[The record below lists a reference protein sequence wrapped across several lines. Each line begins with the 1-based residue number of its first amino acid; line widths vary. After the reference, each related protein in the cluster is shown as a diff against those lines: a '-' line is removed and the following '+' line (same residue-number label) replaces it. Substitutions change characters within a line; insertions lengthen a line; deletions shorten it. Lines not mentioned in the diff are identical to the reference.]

1 MIFLSY
7 LPKVNQ
13 VGIEEVKMPFKSKAQ
28 MRWMFANHPEMA
40 KRWAEHTPDIKNLP
54 ERSSSSATN
63 TDKDKEEK
71 KGSKEKKEK
80 EASSIYENILVQHEA
95 KKNNIKS
102 IQNRLPFSE
111 KVARYLQTRYRLNN
125 QDLVKLG
132 ELLTKRNFCE
142 MLDYEL
148 LNDLIKSV

>member
-1 MIFLSY
+1 M
-7 LPKVNQ
+7 NQ
-13 VGIEEVKMPFKSKAQ
+13 VGIEGVKMPFKSKAQ

-54 ERSSSSATN
+54 ERSSSTT
-63 TDKDKEEK
+63 TDKDKEK
-71 KGSKEKKEK
+71 KEENKEKKEK
-80 EASSIYENILVQHEA
+80 EASYIYENILVQHEA

-111 KVARYLQTRYRLNN
+111 KVAQYLQTKYRLNN

-132 ELLTKRNFCE
+132 ELLTKGNFCE

-148 LNDLIKSV
+148 LNDLIKSI

>member
-1 MIFLSY
+1 
-7 LPKVNQ
+7 VNQ
-13 VGIEEVKMPFKSKAQ
+13 VGIEGVKMPFKSKAQ

-54 ERSSSSATN
+54 ERSSSSSSPATN
-63 TDKDKEEK
+63 NKDKEENE
-71 KGSKEKKEK
+71 EKKEK
-80 EASSIYENILVQHEA
+80 EASYIYENILVQHEA

-111 KVARYLQTRYRLNN
+111 KVAQYLQTKYRLNN

-132 ELLTKRNFCE
+132 ELLTKRDFCE

-148 LNDLIKSV
+148 LNSLIKSV

>member
-1 MIFLSY
+1 
-7 LPKVNQ
+7 VNQ
-13 VGIEEVKMPFKSKAQ
+13 VGIEGVKMPFKSKAQ

-40 KRWAEHTPDIKNLP
+40 KRWAEHTPNIKNLP
-54 ERSSSSATN
+54 ERSSSSSSST
-63 TDKDKEEK
+63 TDEDKEEN
-71 KGSKEKKEK
+71 KEKKEK
-80 EASSIYENILVQHEA
+80 EASYIYENILVQHEA

-111 KVARYLQTRYRLNN
+111 KVAQYLQTKYRLNN

>member
-1 MIFLSY
+1 
-7 LPKVNQ
+7 VNQ
-13 VGIEEVKMPFKSKAQ
+13 VGIEGVKMPFKSKAQ

-40 KRWAEHTPDIKNLP
+40 KRWAEHTPNIKNLP
-54 ERSSSSATN
+54 ERSSSSTT
-63 TDKDKEEK
+63 TDKDKEK
-71 KGSKEKKEK
+71 KEENKEK
-80 EASSIYENILVQHEA
+80 EASYIYENILVQHEA

-102 IQNRLPFSE
+102 IQNCLPFSE
-111 KVARYLQTRYRLNN
+111 KVAQYLQTKYRLNN

>member
-1 MIFLSY
+1 
-7 LPKVNQ
+7 
-13 VGIEEVKMPFKSKAQ
+13 MPFKSKAQ

-54 ERSSSSATN
+54 EHSSSSSSSTS
-63 TDKDKEEK
+63 TIDKDKEEK
-71 KGSKEKKEK
+71 EEKKEK
-80 EASSIYENILVQHEA
+80 EASYTFENILVQHEA
-95 KKNNIKS
+95 KKNSIKL

-111 KVARYLQTRYRLNN
+111 KVAQYLQTKYRLNN

-132 ELLTKRNFCE
+132 ELLTKRDFCE

-148 LNDLIKSV
+148 LNDLIKSI

>member
-1 MIFLSY
+1 M
-7 LPKVNQ
+7 NQ
-13 VGIEEVKMPFKSKAQ
+13 VGIEGVKMPFKSKAQ

-40 KRWAEHTPDIKNLP
+40 KRWAEHTPNIKNLP
-54 ERSSSSATN
+54 ERSYSSSST
-63 TDKDKEEK
+63 TDEDKEEN
-71 KGSKEKKEK
+71 KEKKEK
-80 EASSIYENILVQHEA
+80 EASYIYENILVQHEA

-111 KVARYLQTRYRLNN
+111 KVAQYLQTKYRLNN